1 MFKTSTSSFK
11 SVNRNVLVDQ
21 FNIGPKKAITF
32 EEKRWPDGQRS

>member
-11 SVNRNVLVDQ
+11 SVKRNALVDQ
-21 FNIGPKKAITF
+21 FNIGPKQGIII